1 MKAIYDNRPEELL
14 VGMTSV
20 TVCYNIE
27 QITVVIDD
35 EGTTAQK
42 WQCDYDRISISEY
55 NTALNGKYDGTWT
68 PALHKAF
75 RQHQHDHTLGLYDL
89 ARRKVKTD
97 DRWNAYIDS
106 LDAWNEAVSALAT
119 DFSTDVPP
127 LPAQPE

>member
-14 VGMTSV
+14 VGTTSV

-42 WQCDYDRISISEY
+42 WQCDYDKISISEY
-55 NTALNGKYDGTWT
+55 NAALNGKYDGTWT

-75 RQHQHDHTLGLYDL
+75 RQHQHGRTLGLYDF
-89 ARRKVKTD
+89 ARRKAKTNPAWD
-97 DRWNAYIDS
+97 AYIDS
-106 LDAWNEAVSALAT
+106 LDAWNEAVSQTAT
-119 DFSTDVPP
+119 TFSTEIPA
-127 LPAQPE
+127 LPAQPL

>member
-1 MKAIYDNRPEELL
+1 MKAIYDSMPEELL
-14 VGMTSV
+14 IGTASV

-27 QITVVIDD
+27 QVIVVIDE
-35 EGTTAQK
+35 EGHTVQK

-55 NTALNGKYDGTWT
+55 NAALNGKYDGTWT

-75 RQHQHDHTLGLYDL
+75 RQHQHDRTLGLYDL
-89 ARRKVKTD
+89 ARRKAKTD
-97 DRWNAYIDS
+97 ERWNAYIDS

-119 DFSTDVPP
+119 DFSTDVPS